1 MAAVK
6 ANAYGHGIV
15 EFSRVALE
23 SGASWLGVINAHEAR
38 KLRDAGITAPILTF
52 FEPEPEEIEWLIE
65 NNVSMT
71 CFSERTL
78 ELIASRGSRSAP
90 ARVHIKVNTG
100 MNRQGSPPERAIEL
114 ARRAARSASVEL
126 EGVYSHLATA
136 EFPNDSFAETQINRF
151 EEVRASLSDLDI
163 PYFHLANT
171 GGTLFY
177 SRARFDMVR
186 IGIGLYGYLPD
197 PAAPAAVTLK
207 PVLSLKCKLS
217 AVNDLEPGDG
227 VSYGLR
233 WKATAKTRVGV
244 CPVGY
249 GDGLFRSLGGNLE
262 VFAGG
267 RRLPSRGIM
276 CMDQFVVDLG
286 DTPLSA
292 GDEVEIIGAHV
303 TAQDLAVQA
312 ETITYEVLARLAER
326 LPRVYV
332 D

>member
-15 EFSRVALE
+15 EFSRAALE
-23 SGASWLGVINAHEAR
+23 CGVSWLGVINAYEAR
-38 KLRDAGITAPILTF
+38 KLRDAKISAPILTF

-65 NNVSMT
+65 NNVSIT
-71 CFSERTL
+71 CFTERTL
-78 ELIASRGSRSAP
+78 ELVAARGSRSAP
-90 ARVHIKVNTG
+90 AHVHIKVNTG
-100 MNRQGSPPERAIEL
+100 MNRQGSPPERAIDL
-114 ARRAARSASVEL
+114 AKRAARTASIEL

-136 EFPNDSFAETQINRF
+136 EFPNDSFAETQVRRF
-151 EEVRASLSDLDI
+151 EEVRANLSDLDI

-177 SRARFDMVR
+177 PQARYDMVR
-186 IGIGLYGYLPD
+186 VGIGLYGYLPN
-197 PAAPAAVTLK
+197 PAVPAAVTLK
-207 PVLSLKCKLS
+207 PALSLKCKLS

-227 VSYGLR
+227 VSYGLH
-233 WKATAKTRVGV
+233 WKAAAKTRVGV

-249 GDGLFRSLGGNLE
+249 GDGLFRSLGGKLE
-262 VFAGG
+262 IFAAG
-267 RRLPSRGIM
+267 RGFPSRGIM
-276 CMDQFVVDLG
+276 CMDQFIVDLG
-286 DTPLSA
+286 DSPLGV

-303 TAQDLAVQA
+303 TAQDIAVRA
-312 ETITYEVLARLAER
+312 GTIAYEVLARLAER